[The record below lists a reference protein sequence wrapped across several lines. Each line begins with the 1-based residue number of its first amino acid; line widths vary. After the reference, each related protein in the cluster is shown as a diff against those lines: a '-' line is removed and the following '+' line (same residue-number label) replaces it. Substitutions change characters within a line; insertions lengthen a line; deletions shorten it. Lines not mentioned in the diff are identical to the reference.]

1 MNNFFKI
8 NVTLPS
14 GREVKLLEIKNDL
27 YFALHK
33 YVLNGDIPGFYE
45 LLDGHIKETV
55 PAFDGLSIY
64 DKFFIYLALYAF
76 SVKSVIELKITSI
89 ELFGQNRTH
98 SLFDALDFMM
108 DEYEKVPETICLKN
122 VETKIGPADIILGMP
137 KNLDYEGD
145 IMPFNTLSSVYKIKH
160 GDDEFKVSTNEDYS
174 VLENILTLDNFTE
187 IGRTVAQN
195 YNIIIPLV
203 KGQIE
208 IPILNPATFIS
219 LAKSLYY
226 SDMDYQ
232 FDMQYVC
239 LRHLNMPPS
248 DFLSM
253 TPADSLI
260 LWLKFVK
267 EKEEEKKQTENA
279 KNNSN
284 GYYL

>member
-55 PAFDGLSIY
+55 PAFNSLSIY

-89 ELFGQNRTH
+89 EFFGQNRTH
-98 SLFDALDFMM
+98 SLFDALDFMV
-108 DEYEKVPETICLKN
+108 DEYEKIPEMICLKN
-122 VETKIGPADIILGMP
+122 IETKIGPTDIILGMP
-137 KNLDYEGD
+137 KKLDYEGD
-145 IMPFNTLSSVYKIKH
+145 MMPFNTLSSVYKIKR
-160 GDDEFKVSTNEDYS
+160 GDDEFTVNTDEDYL

-187 IGRTVAQN
+187 INRTIAQN

-208 IPILNPATFIS
+208 IPILNPATFTS

-239 LRHLNMPPS
+239 LRHLNMQPS
-248 DFLSM
+248 EFLSM

-267 EKEEEKKQTENA
+267 EKEEEKKQAENT

>member
-145 IMPFNTLSSVYKIKH
+145 IMLFNTLSSVYKIKH